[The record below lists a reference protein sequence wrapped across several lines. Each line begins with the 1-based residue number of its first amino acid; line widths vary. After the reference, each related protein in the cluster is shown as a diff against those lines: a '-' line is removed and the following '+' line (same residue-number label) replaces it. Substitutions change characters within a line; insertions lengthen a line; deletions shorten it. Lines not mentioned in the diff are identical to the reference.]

1 VNQHLF
7 ETRPVGNSGVS
18 IARLG
23 LGTAALGGWPEAVSV
38 ETGVATI
45 QRAWDC
51 GIRYFDTAPF
61 YGYGQAER
69 YLAAALAG
77 KPRSEFQCSTKTGR
91 RLVEGAEEVEFF
103 KGGHS
108 LHSAFDFSAE
118 GVAAAI
124 HDSRK
129 RLQMGAPDIVYI
141 HDPNWNH
148 EEVLRDSYP
157 RLRAMRDEGEF
168 AALGVGMNSVE
179 HLCRFAQEAEFD
191 VFMLAGRYTL
201 LEQTALDVLFP
212 LVTERNIAVVAAGVL
227 NSGLLVDPKPGSTY
241 DYGPAS
247 DEILGKAT
255 AIAAVCLEFEVPL
268 RAAALQFTLAH
279 PAVTSAVMGARSP
292 GEVDD
297 TLAMVQ
303 YPIPGGLWT
312 ELKHRGLVREDA
324 PIPHGTPR

>member
-1 VNQHLF
+1 VKPHLI
-7 ETRPVGNSGVS
+7 EPRPVGNSGVS

-23 LGTAALGGWPEAVSV
+23 LGTAALGGWPEAVSA

-45 QRAWDC
+45 QRAWDQ

-77 KPRSEFQCSTKTGR
+77 KPRSAFQCSTKTGR
-91 RLVEGAEEVEFF
+91 RLVDGPEEFEFF

-108 LHSAFDFSAE
+108 SHAEFDFSAA
-118 GVAAAI
+118 GVAATI
-124 HDSRK
+124 QESRE
-129 RLQMGAPDIVYI
+129 RLEVGAPDIVYI

-148 EEVLRDSYP
+148 EDVLRESYP
-157 RLRAMRDEGEF
+157 KLRAMRDAGQF
-168 AALGVGMNSVE
+168 AALGIGMNSVE
-179 HLCRFAQEAEFD
+179 HLCRFAQEADFD

-201 LEQTALDVLFP
+201 LEQTPLDELFP
-212 LVTERNIAVVAAGVL
+212 LATQRNIAIVAAGVF
-227 NSGLLVDPKPGSTY
+227 NSGLLVDPKPGATY
-241 DYGPAS
+241 DYRPAS
-247 DEILGKAT
+247 DEVLGKAT
-255 AIAAVCLEFEVPL
+255 AIAAVCRNFEVPL

-292 GEVDD
+292 AEVDD

-312 ELKHRGLVREDA
+312 ELKLQGLLREDS
-324 PIPHGTPR
+324 PVPEQG